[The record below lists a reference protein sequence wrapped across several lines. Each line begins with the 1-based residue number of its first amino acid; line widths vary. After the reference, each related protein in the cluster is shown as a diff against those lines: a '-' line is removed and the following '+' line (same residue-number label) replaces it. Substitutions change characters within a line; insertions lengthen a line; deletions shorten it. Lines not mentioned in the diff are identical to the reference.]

1 MTHLRHL
8 IGLLLAALITAQSW
22 AQTPE
27 ELARLDPGELYF
39 QAWSLVKEAEEWE
52 EKEDFVKA
60 FSKYRKARSFFDIIK
75 VTHPDFRKE
84 GLKFRSDSTTKAMEK
99 IHEKALEQQKKEQD
113 AGETPFIEI
122 PGETKPTLVVPNAID
137 PTGAS
142 SRKIQDLQ
150 RTIQRLKTELSQRP
164 NQRDAGSARLRQQIQ
179 GLESQLTRLAAS
191 PLRDQVRDLNQ
202 QIEQLRRERDAMA
215 HARDKA
221 VTEQAR
227 TLMRLA
233 STQKALLAANTET
246 KRLEA
251 VIAKTTKING
261 RVVEGQQDQIDA
273 LRATVKEK
281 DALIA
286 EVNRTVDD
294 LAKQL
299 KQSEKMVDELQVER
313 DGLIDERDQMKA
325 LLKMN
330 EADRIQQLITQN
342 VTLSKELNEA
352 KANLDAVQED
362 ADSKKDVIL
371 LAKQRLVVAKAK
383 IENLQK
389 SNTQA
394 NLRMERL
401 EKRLKQAEEDLLAQ
415 LNGDE
420 LNERGKEEVT
430 MLREIID
437 KQKAKL
443 AAQVGAA
450 KLLMKAGD
458 RMGEKDA
465 DFKDAMARI
474 NGDKKME
481 LTIEEMELLERTV
494 ANPSFTINDRPT
506 AQELNQATTDL
517 RQMTKDLNQVANR
530 LFTKGDFQAARGN
543 LQLIVDEDPGAWE
556 VMVNLGIVHLRLQD
570 PVAATRQFR
579 RSILVAG
586 DRKNPFAQFM
596 LGDSLYRQ
604 GLYNDAADEI
614 RRSLSLQ
621 PDNAKA
627 HILLGNIA
635 GKTNNATDAE
645 FHFKEA
651 ISQDPTLFEPYFN
664 LSIISFTKNQKDKA
678 KEYYRDYLRRGGPA
692 NPTHE
697 ERLRL

>member
-8 IGLLLAALITAQSW
+8 IGLLLAAIITAQSW

-75 VTHPDFRKE
+75 ITHPDFRKE
-84 GLKFRSDSTTKAMEK
+84 GLKFRSDSTTKSMEK
-99 IHEKALEQQKKEQD
+99 IHEKALEQQKKEQE
-113 AGETPFIEI
+113 AGGTPFIEI

-150 RTIQRLKTELSQRP
+150 RTIQRLKAEMSQRP
-164 NQRDAGSARLRQQIQ
+164 NQRDAGSAGLRQQIQ
-179 GLESQLTRLAAS
+179 GLENQLSRLAAL
-191 PLRDQVRDLNQ
+191 PLRDQVQELNQ

-227 TLMRLA
+227 TLLSLKA
-233 STQKALLAANTET
+233 TQQDLITANTIV

-251 VIAKTTKING
+251 VIAKQSKING
-261 RVVEGQQDQIDA
+261 DVAEGQQDQIDV

-299 KQSEKMVDELQVER
+299 KQSERMVTELQVER
-313 DGLIDERDQMKA
+313 DGLVDERDRMKS
-325 LLKMN
+325 LLKLN
-330 EADRIQQLITQN
+330 EADRVLELVTQN
-342 VTLSKELNEA
+342 VTLNKELNEA
-352 KANLDAVQED
+352 QANLDAVQSE
-362 ADSKKDVIL
+362 ANSKKDVIL
-371 LAKQRLVVAKAK
+371 LAKQQLVVAKFK
-383 IENLQK
+383 IETLQK

-401 EKRLKQAEEDLLAQ
+401 EKHLKQAEEDLLAQ

-420 LNERGKEEVT
+420 LNERGKEEVA

-437 KQKAKL
+437 KQRAKL

-450 KLLMKAGD
+450 KLLMQQAD
-458 RMGEKDA
+458 RMGEKDT
-465 DFKDAMARI
+465 DF
-474 NGDKKME
+474 
-481 LTIEEMELLERTV
+481 
-494 ANPSFTINDRPT
+494 
-506 AQELNQATTDL
+506 
-517 RQMTKDLNQVANR
+517 
-530 LFTKGDFQAARGN
+530 
-543 LQLIVDEDPGAWE
+543 
-556 VMVNLGIVHLRLQD
+556 
-570 PVAATRQFR
+570 
-579 RSILVAG
+579 
-586 DRKNPFAQFM
+586 
-596 LGDSLYRQ
+596 
-604 GLYNDAADEI
+604 
-614 RRSLSLQ
+614 
-621 PDNAKA
+621 
-627 HILLGNIA
+627 
-635 GKTNNATDAE
+635 
-645 FHFKEA
+645 
-651 ISQDPTLFEPYFN
+651 
-664 LSIISFTKNQKDKA
+664 
-678 KEYYRDYLRRGGPA
+678 
-692 NPTHE
+692 
-697 ERLRL
+697 